1 VVKWLLSIFKKKIDV
16 DRCEELIGRAYEK
29 GRRDIVAYIVANIT
43 SKFIMDRKE
52 FGYVA
57 AKIMESTLNSEKR
70 RHMLYCIT
78 EYNSNKDRAK
88 CLLMVVGVD
97 PDIVEQGGFLW

>member
-1 VVKWLLSIFKKKIDV
+1 MVIWLLNIFRRKVDV
-16 DRCEELIGRAYEK
+16 DRCEELIDRAYER
-29 GRRDIVAYIVANIT
+29 GQRDIVAYIVAVIT

-57 AKIMESTLNSEKR
+57 TKLMESTLNSEKR

-78 EYNSNKDRAK
+78 GYNSNKDRTK
-88 CLLMVVGVD
+88 CLLRVVGVD
-97 PDIVEQGGFLW
+97 PDIIEKCNLF

>member
-1 VVKWLLSIFKKKIDV
+1 LIKWLLRRFRIKIDE
-16 DRCEELIGRAYEK
+16 DRCNELIDRAYER
-29 GRRDIVAYIVANIT
+29 GQRDIVAYIVAVIT

-57 AKIMESTLNSEKR
+57 VKLMKSTLNSEKR

-78 EYNSNKDRAK
+78 EYNSNKDRVK
-88 CLLMVVGVD
+88 CLLRVVGVD
-97 PDIVEQGGFLW
+97 PDIIEQ

>member
-1 VVKWLLSIFKKKIDV
+1 LIKDKID
-16 DRCEELIGRAYEK
+16 REKCEELIDRAYER
-29 GRRDIVAYIVANIT
+29 GQMDIVAYIVVVIT

-52 FGYVA
+52 FGYAA
-57 AKIMESTLNSEKR
+57 AKLMESTLNSEKR

-88 CLLMVVGVD
+88 CLLRVVGVD
-97 PDIVEQGGFLW
+97 PDIIEQ